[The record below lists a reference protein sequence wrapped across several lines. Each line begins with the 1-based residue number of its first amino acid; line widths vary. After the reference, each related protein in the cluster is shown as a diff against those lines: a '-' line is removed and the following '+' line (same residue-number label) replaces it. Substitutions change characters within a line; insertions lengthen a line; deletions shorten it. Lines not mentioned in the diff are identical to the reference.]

1 MKFKPIQ
8 LKKSDINGNSP
19 FETAIYQRAY
29 SAAQLVWQT
38 AIDVKDWS
46 QGYF

>member
-1 MKFKPIQ
+1 MRQ
-8 LKKSDINGNSP
+8 RDIDGYSS

-29 SAAQLVWQT
+29 SAAQLMWQT

>member
-1 MKFKPIQ
+1 MRQ
-8 LKKSDINGNSP
+8 RDINGHSP

-29 SAAQLVWQT
+29 SAAQLMWQT

-46 QGYF
+46 QGYSWLF